1 MPASAPA
8 AAIRR
13 APDQGVV
20 GQGALLTVAGALFWS
35 LSGVLVRLVEAA
47 GSWQIVLY
55 RSLAMTATL
64 LLILGLRYDGRVLG
78 PLRRAG
84 SGAVLAGVAL
94 SSASCLYIL
103 ALAHVTVANALFMS
117 GIAPFVTALVAR
129 VWLGEAVPGRTWAAM
144 TVAVAGVV
152 VMVGGGLAPGRLA
165 GNLLALGSAVSV
177 ALVSVLLRRGRQG
190 DMTPAVF
197 WSGLVSAALG
207 VAALLLAG
215 DGAPGAAFAVGP
227 RDLLLCSVMGSVQL
241 GLGSVC
247 YTLGARHLP
256 AAALQLLALLEL
268 VFSPLWVWL
277 VVGEVP
283 APATLFG
290 GALVMAASALQ
301 AVGGR
306 SLMKLRQTA

>member
-1 MPASAPA
+1 MPASASA
-8 AAIRR
+8 AATVR

-20 GQGALLTVAGALFWS
+20 GQGALFTVAGALFWS

-64 LLILGLRYDGRVLG
+64 LLILGLRYGGRVLE

-103 ALAHVTVANALFMS
+103 ALAHVTVANALFVS
-117 GIAPFVTALVAR
+117 GVAPFVAALVAR
-129 VWLGEAVPGRTWAAM
+129 AWLGEAVPGRTWAAM
-144 TVAVAGVV
+144 ALAVAGVA
-152 VMVGGGLAPGRLA
+152 VMVGGGLAPGRLV

-197 WSGLVSAALG
+197 WSGLVSAGLG
-207 VAALLLAG
+207 VVALLLAT
-215 DGAPGAAFAVGP
+215 DGAPASAFAVSR
-227 RDLLLCSVMGSVQL
+227 RDLTLCAVMGSVQL

-283 APATLFG
+283 APATLAG
-290 GALVMAASALQ
+290 GGLVLAASVLQ
-301 AVGGR
+301 ALGGR
-306 SLMKLRQTA
+306 PVMKLRQTA